1 MTSTENCTQSA
12 HTEAQKKSPKC
23 EWFDGRSVDEL
34 RFCEEFLAENNLRF
48 IEECYY
54 NINGIVPAPYIEK
67 LITDKLITAG
77 VRFGFAN
84 KIKNLMNALRHICY
98 QEDLPS
104 GDDEIHLLNGVLKTD
119 GTFIPDLQFCRNRI
133 NISYAVNTPHP
144 TNWLSFVNDLLE
156 PTDILTLQEYLG
168 YCLINST
175 KAQSMLFLVGK
186 GGEGKSRIGVVIEK
200 LFGTACYFESI
211 VALSKDKFLR
221 GNLVGKTVLVDDDMS
236 FEGIKDTS
244 FLKNLVTAETSISVQ
259 WKNRQAIQAKLRTRA
274 IVFSNSSPTSLYD
287 KTDGWHRRLIVLSTK
302 SAPPERIPDRFLSE
316 KLLAELDG
324 IFLWAFEGL
333 MRLIKNNF
341 MFTLSEKTVD
351 SMTVIRNESC
361 NISEFMQDEQAVQ
374 FRSDITTCSVDIYN
388 AYCNWCYGNGLEPLR
403 QKRFYDWFAQN
414 CQQYNLVPTNK
425 AYNGRS
431 FVRGYEGI
439 RVSFRSHI
447 E

>member
-1 MTSTENCTQSA
+1 MKLKEKCTQSP
-12 HTEAQKKSPKC
+12 TEIPQKFPDN
-23 EWFDGRSVDEL
+23 EWFDGRSIDEL
-34 RFCEEFLAENNLRF
+34 CFCEEFLEENNLKF
-48 IEECYY
+48 IEECFYS
-54 NINGIVPAPYIEK
+54 INGIVTAPYVEK
-67 LITDKLITAG
+67 LITDRLIEAG

-84 KIKNLMNALRHICY
+84 KIKSLMNALRHICY
-98 QEDLPS
+98 QEDLPAN
-104 GDDEIHLLNGVLKTD
+104 DNEIHLLNGVLKTD
-119 GTFIPDLQFCRNRI
+119 GSFIPELQFCRNRI
-133 NISYAVNTPHP
+133 NSSYKITTQQPIK
-144 TNWLSFVNDLLE
+144 WLLFVNDLLE
-156 PTDILTLQEYLG
+156 PTDVLTLQEYLG

-175 KAQSMLFLVGK
+175 KAQAMLFLVGK

-200 LFGTACYFESI
+200 LFGTVCYFESI

-244 FLKNLVTAETSISVQ
+244 FLKNLVTAETSVSVQ

-287 KTDGWHRRLIVLSTK
+287 KTDGWHRRLIVLLTK
-302 SAPPERIPDRFLSE
+302 DAPPNRIPDRFLSE

-333 MRLIKNNF
+333 QRLIKNNF
-341 MFTLSEKTVD
+341 IFILSEKTVAA
-351 SMTVIRNESC
+351 MTVIKSESC

-374 FRSDITTCSVDIYN
+374 FRPDVTTCSVDIFN
-388 AYCNWCYGNGLEPLR
+388 AYCNWCYGNGFEPLR

-439 RVSFRSHI
+439 RVSFRNI
-447 E
+447 VE